1 MGIIRFRVH
10 DTTVNPVG
18 AATALVTD
26 GIFAHTRNPLYLGAL
41 IGFLGLGLAL
51 RSTWLLLSVMPLAVA
66 LQGLAIEPEEAH
78 LGRRFGAAYRAYC
91 QRTRRWI

>member
-1 MGIIRFRVH
+1 MRPKANNAVMRKLG
-10 DTTVNPVG
+10 
-18 AATALVTD
+18 
-26 GIFAHTRNPLYLGAL
+26 PLNGEQS
-41 IGFLGLGLAL
+41 
-51 RSTWLLLSVMPLAVA
+51 STQGRLNALAVA